1 MKISQISIVLSS
13 SDFIYEINRYIHE
26 SPRKLCELHLKHPRP
41 KVKKQPTMAFQIIS
55 CTLTQQLLQTIQRDY
70 SLKDDLVDKYLGTQ
84 TAAAVPLPPKET
96 RVKEKKKRQIREK
109 PADQLC
115 TGKTAKGEPCKF
127 AVKCDGLCG
136 IHLRQ
141 LNRDTTK
148 ETTKVPKKSKK
159 SAEAPKHT
167 HPLTEEADD
176 TCKLCETQ
184 GNVMGPELTKAEFEA
199 VAENGLSIQERL
211 KAILANSEEDPED
224 PEEEPSTS
232 EVEETLKV
240 RLAKLIAEED
250 DEDEDDVEIEQLVE
264 TPPSQAKLSELMGKL
279 STQDGKAYNF
289 DALCEE
295 MEEE

>member
-1 MKISQISIVLSS
+1 
-13 SDFIYEINRYIHE
+13 
-26 SPRKLCELHLKHPRP
+26 
-41 KVKKQPTMAFQIIS
+41 MAFQIIS

-70 SLKDDLVDKYLGTQ
+70 SLQDNLVDKYLGTH
-84 TAAAVPLPPKET
+84 TAAAVPLPPQET
-96 RVKEKKKRQIREK
+96 PPVKEKKKRQIKEK

-141 LNRDTTK
+141 LNKDTNK

-159 SAEAPKHT
+159 STEAPKHT
-167 HPLTEEADD
+167 HPLSEEADE

-184 GNVMGPELTKAEFEA
+184 GNVMEPELTKAEFEA

-224 PEEEPSTS
+224 PEETPEEEPSTS
-232 EVEETLKV
+232 EAEEETLKV
-240 RLAKLIAEED
+240 KLAKLIAEED
-250 DEDEDDVEIEQLVE
+250 DEDPEDVEIEQLVE

>member
-1 MKISQISIVLSS
+1 
-13 SDFIYEINRYIHE
+13 
-26 SPRKLCELHLKHPRP
+26 
-41 KVKKQPTMAFQIIS
+41 MAFQIIS

-70 SLKDDLVDKYLGTQ
+70 NLKDDLVDKYLGTQ
-84 TAAAVPLPPKET
+84 TVTAVPLPPQET
-96 RVKEKKKRQIREK
+96 PAAPQVKEKKKRQIKEK

-141 LNRDTTK
+141 LNKDTTK
-148 ETTKVPKKSKK
+148 DNTKVPKKSKK
-159 SAEAPKHT
+159 VTEAPKHT

-184 GNVMGPELTKAEFEA
+184 GNVMEPELTKAEFEA
-199 VAENGLSIQERL
+199 VAESGLSIQERL

-232 EVEETLKV
+232 EAETEAEETLKV
-240 RLAKLIAEED
+240 KLAKLIAEED
-250 DEDEDDVEIEQLVE
+250 DEDPEDVEVEQLVE

-279 STQDGKAYNF
+279 STEDGKTYNF
-289 DALCEE
+289 EALCEE
-295 MEEE
+295 MEEA

>member
-1 MKISQISIVLSS
+1 
-13 SDFIYEINRYIHE
+13 
-26 SPRKLCELHLKHPRP
+26 
-41 KVKKQPTMAFQIIS
+41 MAFQIIS

-70 SLKDDLVDKYLGTQ
+70 NLTDDLVDKYLGTH
-84 TAAAVPLPPKET
+84 TAAAVPLPPQET
-96 RVKEKKKRQIREK
+96 PATPPVKEKKKRQIKEK

-141 LNRDTTK
+141 LNKDTNK

-159 SAEAPKHT
+159 STEAPKHT
-167 HPLTEEADD
+167 HPLSEEADE

-184 GNVMGPELTKAEFEA
+184 GNVMEPELTKAEFEA

-211 KAILANSEEDPED
+211 KAILANSEEAPED
-224 PEEEPSTS
+224 TEEEAP
-232 EVEETLKV
+232 EEETLKV
-240 RLAKLIAEED
+240 KLAKLIAEED
-250 DEDEDDVEIEQLVE
+250 DEDPEDVEIEQLVE
-264 TPPSQAKLSELMGKL
+264 TPPSQAKLSALMSRL
-279 STQDGKAYNF
+279 TTQDGNAYNF

>member
-1 MKISQISIVLSS
+1 
-13 SDFIYEINRYIHE
+13 
-26 SPRKLCELHLKHPRP
+26 
-41 KVKKQPTMAFQIIS
+41 MAFQIIS

-70 SLKDDLVDKYLGTQ
+70 NLKDDLVDKYLGTQ
-84 TAAAVPLPPKET
+84 TVPLPPGET
-96 RVKEKKKRQIREK
+96 PAAPPVKEKKKRQIKEK

-141 LNRDTTK
+141 LNKDTNK
-148 ETTKVPKKSKK
+148 DTTKVPKKSKK
-159 SAEAPKHT
+159 VTEAPKHT

-184 GNVMGPELTKAEFEA
+184 GNVMEPELTKAEFEA
-199 VAENGLSIQERL
+199 VAESGLSIQERL

-224 PEEEPSTS
+224 PEEGEPSTS
-232 EVEETLKV
+232 ETETETEETLKV
-240 RLAKLIAEED
+240 KLAKLIAEED
-250 DEDEDDVEIEQLVE
+250 DEDPEDVEIEQLVE

-279 STQDGKAYNF
+279 STEDGKAYNF